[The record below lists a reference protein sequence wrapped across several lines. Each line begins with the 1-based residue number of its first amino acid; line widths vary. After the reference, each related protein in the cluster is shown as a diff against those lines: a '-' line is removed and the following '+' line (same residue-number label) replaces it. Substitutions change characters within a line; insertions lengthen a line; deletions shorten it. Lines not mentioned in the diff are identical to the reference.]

1 MVAPRNVAPPTDG
14 SNAMTA
20 SPHISR
26 QFIYELAAPPA
37 DITGLWDSIVM
48 DPLSKD
54 RLLHSVFLALRL
66 RAQLP
71 FAVTALHGLA
81 VLSGPPGTGKTTIA
95 RGLVAKVAE
104 LTEAKKARL
113 IEVDPTGLMA
123 GEHGK
128 SQQQVTR
135 LLTETIP
142 DLAADGLP
150 TVVLLDEVE
159 TMAVA
164 RSAASLS
171 ANPADVHR
179 ATDAV
184 LTALDANASKHP
196 HIFTVATTNFV
207 ASLDDAFLSR
217 ADVHITM
224 PPPTEGA
231 IADILR
237 STLKAMGAAF
247 PPLATLAS
255 SPELTTVATH
265 LVGRDGREVRK
276 AVTDAMLARRETT
289 LDPGTLTI
297 KDLLALE
304 GRS

>member
-1 MVAPRNVAPPTDG
+1 MSA
-14 SNAMTA
+14 NA
-20 SPHISR
+20 HISR
-26 QFIYELAAPPA
+26 DLIYDLGAPPA
-37 DITGLWDSIVM
+37 DIAGLWDSIVM
-48 DPLSKD
+48 DQLSKD
-54 RLLHSVFLALRL
+54 RLLHSLFLALRL

-95 RGLVAKVAE
+95 RGLVEKVAE
-104 LTEAKKARL
+104 VTKAKRARL

-142 DLAADGLP
+142 DLATDGLP

-184 LTALDANASKHP
+184 LTALDANASMHP

-217 ADVHITM
+217 ADVHIIM
-224 PPPTEGA
+224 PPPTESA

-237 STLKAMGAAF
+237 STLQAMGAAY
-247 PPLATLAS
+247 PPLATLAG
-255 SPELTTVATH
+255 SPELKTVAAH

-297 KDLLALE
+297 EDLLALE
-304 GRS
+304 GRT